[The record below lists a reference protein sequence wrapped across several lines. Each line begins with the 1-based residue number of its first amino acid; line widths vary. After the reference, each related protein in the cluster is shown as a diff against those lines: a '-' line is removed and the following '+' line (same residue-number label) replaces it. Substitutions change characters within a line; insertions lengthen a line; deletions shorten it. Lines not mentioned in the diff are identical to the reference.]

1 MKRDNINYL
10 MVGGFVLLMG
20 VLLMVLIVAITGRGG
35 PADTYYVVYNNVA
48 GLKFGTGVFF
58 EGFRIG
64 QVEAI
69 TPQAE
74 AGGMRYKLKL
84 SVQSNW
90 KIPSDSLATVAA
102 SGLISA
108 VTIDIHQGM
117 AKTSLKPGDTITG
130 QGQTDLFSVL
140 NQAAGDFRTLTQDGI
155 MPVLK
160 NLDTRITAV
169 TDEILLFRRNDLT
182 PLITMLHERL
192 DKDVLG
198 GAAVVLKHLDK
209 SALGLQ
215 AMLGAENQNR
225 VSGILTHVDDV
236 AVNLN
241 DLVSKVETTRAEA
254 NKLLVAL
261 DSLVLE
267 NRDKVS
273 GSVSAAQVSMRELQV
288 ALKTVNEH
296 LGQILSNLEGG
307 TRNMNE
313 FARAIR
319 SNPAR
324 LLRNSETAEPGE
336 K

>member
-69 TPQAE
+69 TPQTE

-90 KIPSDSLATVAA
+90 EIPSDSLATVAA

-108 VTIDIHQGM
+108 VTIDIHQGT
-117 AKTSLKPGDTITG
+117 ATTSLKPGDTITG

-198 GAAVVLKHLDK
+198 GAAVVLKHLDE

-296 LGQILSNLEGG
+296 LGQILINLEGG

-319 SNPAR
+319 GNPAR

>member
-1 MKRDNINYL
+1 MKRDNINYV

-74 AGGMRYKLKL
+74 ASGMRYKLKL

-90 KIPSDSLATVAA
+90 EIPSDSLATVAA

-108 VTIDIHQGM
+108 VTIDIHQGT
-117 AKTSLKPGDTITG
+117 ATTSLKPGDTITG

-198 GAAVVLKHLDK
+198 GAAVVLKHLDE